1 MPKEIGRRGLI
12 GAAGAAALVGTLGND
27 AAAREAKD
35 GVKIIGI
42 SCSSRK
48 GKSTAEAVS
57 LSLQAAHKE
66 YPNVETELIELAGL
80 SIPAQLAAREPLK
93 EGETDDFPALAKK
106 LSDPTVAGIIIGSP
120 VYMSSMSAF
129 CKAFLERCVVL
140 HKDGLKLH
148 NKVAGVLAVG
158 GSRNGG
164 QELTI
169 RSILTILMRQDMLV
183 VGDGE
188 PHAKIGAALWSQN
201 GSVAKDS
208 QGIEAA
214 KSLGLRVV
222 NLALM
227 LR

>member
-1 MPKEIGRRGLI
+1 MPQEIGRRGLI
-12 GAAGAAALVGTLGND
+12 GAAGAATLAGALGND
-27 AAAREAKD
+27 AAAGDAKG

-57 LSLQAAHKE
+57 MSLQAAHEE

-80 SIPAQLAAREPLK
+80 SIPAQLAAGEPLK

-106 LSDPTVAGIIIGSP
+106 LSDPAVAGIIIGSP

-129 CKAFLERCVVL
+129 CKAFLERWVVFY
-140 HKDGLKLH
+140 KDGLSLR

-158 GSRNGG
+158 GNRNGG

-169 RSILTILMRQDMLV
+169 RSIQTILMRQDMIV
-183 VGDGE
+183 IGDGK
-188 PHAKIGAALWSQN
+188 PHARIGATLWSKN
-201 GSVAKDS
+201 NSVAKDD
-208 QGIEAA
+208 QGTEGA
-214 KSLGLRVV
+214 KKLGCRVAE
-222 NLALM
+222 LAL
-227 LR
+227 LLQ